1 MKTIFALVLYGFTF
15 SGCSSTYYVQQNDPE
30 NNIAKINNL
39 SKAYTPLVKLVDGTE
54 FSPDALKIKDDSLF
68 VLTSGYEI
76 FPLNMVSS
84 IELRDVARGIFDGVF
99 MGIPV
104 AILTGVIISSSAA
117 DKGSAG
123 DMSGLAIVF
132 YSGIAYAVTVAVN
145 TFFSGNKTFV
155 FNRENDNSFSRIE

>member
-1 MKTIFALVLYGFTF
+1 MKSIIAIVLCGLIFSA
-15 SGCSSTYYVQQNDPE
+15 CSSTYYVQQNDAE

-54 FSPDALKIKDDSLF
+54 FYPNALKIKDDSLF

-76 FPLNMVSS
+76 FPLDMVSS
-84 IELRDVARGIFDGVF
+84 IELRDVTRGFFDGLF

-104 AILTGVIISSSAA
+104 AVLTGVIAA
-117 DKGSAG
+117 SDD
-123 DMSGLAIVF
+123 DMTGTFVLPIIGL
-132 YSGIAYAVTVAVN
+132 AYAVTVAAN

-155 FNRENDNSFSRIE
+155 FKKEIDNSFSRIE